1 MDAKERGISG
11 LDLSQIFPTEI
22 TFKILGLLYV
32 VAVCQC
38 RQLSRK
44 WRDQVTEY
52 LRTVLCLDFAPYES
66 ILTENGLK
74 HLLMYTSNL
83 RVLHLDSCWP
93 CVTEEN
99 LFLIA
104 KNCKKL
110 SVLTTSR
117 CKGVT
122 DAGLEA
128 VSRHCKELTE
138 LDLSSCF
145 TISDAGVIA
154 LGERCSAIRE
164 LHVSSCYGVT
174 DKSIGVLAKQSC
186 GLTELD
192 VSWCFYVTD
201 QSIKEF
207 LSPSCKLELLRI
219 KGCTV
224 SEGLIS
230 KLMAKGIVVN
240 NFF

>member
-1 MDAKERGISG
+1 M
-11 LDLSQIFPTEI
+11 
-22 TFKILGLLYV
+22 
-32 VAVCQC
+32 
-38 RQLSRK
+38 
-44 WRDQVTEY
+44 
-52 LRTVLCLDFAPYES
+52 
-66 ILTENGLK
+66 
-74 HLLMYTSNL
+74 
-83 RVLHLDSCWP
+83 
-93 CVTEEN
+93 
-99 LFLIA
+99 
-104 KNCKKL
+104 
-110 SVLTTSR
+110 
-117 CKGVT
+117 
-122 DAGLEA
+122 
-128 VSRHCKELTE
+128 
-138 LDLSSCF
+138 
-145 TISDAGVIA
+145 
-154 LGERCSAIRE
+154 GERCSALRE
-164 LHVSSCYGVT
+164 LHVSSSYGVT

>member
-22 TFKILGLLYV
+22 TFKILGLLDV

-154 LGERCSAIRE
+154 LGERCSALRE

-224 SEGLIS
+224 SEALIS